1 MRGHKIQEKFKKK
14 PRGSRGGRGS
24 VTPLESG
31 GSQVHALWDCHK
43 QQVQSGEVRTLGC
56 ARKQI
61 EFQVRMF

>member
-1 MRGHKIQEKFKKK
+1 MMRVLPF
-14 PRGSRGGRGS
+14 S
-24 VTPLESG
+24 VETAFPEGAYESG